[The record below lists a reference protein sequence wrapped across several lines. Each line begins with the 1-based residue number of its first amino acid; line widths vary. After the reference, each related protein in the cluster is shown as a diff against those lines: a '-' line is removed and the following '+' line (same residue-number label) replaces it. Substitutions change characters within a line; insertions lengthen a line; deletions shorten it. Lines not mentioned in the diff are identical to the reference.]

1 MKISYGKN
9 VYNNEEIK
17 AVLNQLKKS
26 TQMGK
31 SVDIFES
38 KIAKLFSKKYGLMVN
53 SGSSALTLA
62 TNVLNFKKGDEI
74 ITPCLNFGTA
84 VSSIINSGATPIFA
98 DIEVDTL
105 QINIDELQKKITKKT
120 KGIIIPN
127 LIGNI
132 PDWKK
137 IKKVASKFNL
147 KIIEDSADTL
157 GASIDKKPTGIYS
170 DISITSFYGSHI
182 ISCAG
187 NGGMFMTNDKNLF
200 ERAKVLRSWGRM
212 SLLTT
217 GTSIKTQI
225 KDYEDINK
233 RLNIKLDG
241 FDYDKKFVFSE
252 VGYNFEPSEIGAS
265 FGLVQLKKFK
275 RFTRLRNKNFISH
288 LNFFKEKKKYF
299 ITPKIKSNVK
309 TNFLAYPVIIK
320 KNNKFNRKQLQ
331 IFLEKNSIQTRPIF
345 SGNILRH
352 PAFKYLK
359 SKINNINSFKNSDY
373 IMQHGLLIGCHQ
385 GLKVKNINYIHNTIL
400 NFLNKQNAK

>member
-1 MKISYGKN
+1 MKITYGKN
-9 VYNNEEIK
+9 VYDNKEIK
-17 AVLNQLKKS
+17 AVINQLKKS

-31 SVDIFES
+31 SVDIFEK
-38 KIAKLFSKKYGLMVN
+38 KIASLFSKKYGLMVN

-98 DIEVDTL
+98 DIDVDTL
-105 QINIDELQKKITKKT
+105 QINIDEFQKKITKKT

-137 IKKVASKFNL
+137 IKQISNKFNL

-157 GASIDKKPTGIYS
+157 GASINKKPTGIYS

-182 ISCAG
+182 LSCAG

-212 SLLTT
+212 STQTT
-217 GTSIKTQI
+217 GTTIKTQI
-225 KDYEDINK
+225 KDSEDINK

-265 FGLVQLKKFK
+265 FGLVQLKKFETFNK
-275 RFTRLRNKNFISH
+275 LRNRNFVSH
-288 LNFFKEKKKYF
+288 LKFFKTINKYF
-299 ITPKIKSNVK
+299 ITPKIKFNVK
-309 TNFLAYPVIIK
+309 TNFLAYPVILK
-320 KNNKFNRKQLQ
+320 KNKKFNRKELQ
-331 IFLEKNSIQTRPIF
+331 IFLEKNKIQTRPIF

-352 PAFKYLK
+352 PAFKNLK
-359 SKINNINSFKNSDY
+359 SKKNNIDTFKNSDY

-385 GLKVKNINYIHNTIL
+385 GLKIKNIKYIHNSIL
-400 NFLNKQNAK
+400 DFLKKKNA

>member
-9 VYNNEEIK
+9 VYDNEEIK

-31 SVDIFES
+31 SVDIFEN

-62 TNVLNFKKGDEI
+62 TNVLNFKKGDEV

-105 QINIDELQKKITKKT
+105 QIDIDEFQKKITKKT

-137 IKKVASKFNL
+137 IKQIANKFNL

-157 GASIDKKPTGIYS
+157 GALIDNKPTGIYG

-212 SLLTT
+212 S
-217 GTSIKTQI
+217 TQI
-225 KDYEDINK
+225 KDSEDINK

-265 FGLVQLKKFK
+265 FGLVQLKKFETFNK
-275 RFTRLRNKNFISH
+275 LRNRNFTFH
-288 LNFFKEKKKYF
+288 LNFFKEKQKYF
-299 ITPKIKSNVK
+299 IPPKISSNVK

-320 KNNKFNRKQLQ
+320 KNKEFNRKKLQ
-331 IFLEKNSIQTRPIF
+331 IFLEKNKIQTRPIF

-352 PAFKYLK
+352 PAFKHLK
-359 SKINNINSFKNSDY
+359 SIKNNINSFKNSDY

-385 GLKVKNINYIHNTIL
+385 GLNKKNIKFLHNKINY
-400 NFLNKQNAK
+400 FLNNL

>member
-9 VYNNEEIK
+9 VYDNQEIK

-31 SVDIFES
+31 SVGIFEN

-84 VSSIINSGATPIFA
+84 VSSIILSGATPIFA
-98 DIEVDTL
+98 DIDVNTL
-105 QINIDELQKKITKKT
+105 QINIDEFKKKITKKT

-137 IKKVASKFNL
+137 IRQIANKFNL
-147 KIIEDSADTL
+147 KVIEDSADTL
-157 GASIDKKPTGIYS
+157 GASIDKKPTGVYS

-182 ISCAG
+182 LSCAG
-187 NGGMFMTNDKNLF
+187 NGGMFMTNNKNLF

-212 SLLTT
+212 STLTT

-225 KDYEDINK
+225 KDSEDINK

-265 FGLVQLKKFK
+265 FGLVQLKKFETFNK
-275 RFTRLRNKNFISH
+275 LRNRNFISH
-288 LNFFKEKKKYF
+288 LNFFKGKHKYF

-320 KNNKFNRKQLQ
+320 KNRKFNRKKLQ
-331 IFLEKNSIQTRPIF
+331 TFLEKNNIQTRPIF
-345 SGNILRH
+345 SGNTLRH
-352 PAFKYLK
+352 PAFKYLQ
-359 SKINNINSFKNSDY
+359 SKKNNVNSFYNSDY
-373 IMQHGLLIGCHQ
+373 IMKHGLLIGCHQ
-385 GLKVKNINYIHNTIL
+385 GLKVKNINYIHNSIL
-400 NFLNKQNAK
+400 NFLKKQNAK